1 MAIVVAAVTVDA
13 KGKAE
18 GRRHCTKFSA
28 KPTLVQSG

>member
-18 GRRHCTKFSA
+18 GRHHCIEFSA
-28 KPTLVQSG
+28 KPTLVQSR